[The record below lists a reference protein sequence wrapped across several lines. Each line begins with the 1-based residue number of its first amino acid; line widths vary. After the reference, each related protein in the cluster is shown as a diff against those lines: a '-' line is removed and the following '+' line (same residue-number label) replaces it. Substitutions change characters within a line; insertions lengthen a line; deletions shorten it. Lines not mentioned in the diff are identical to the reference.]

1 MEMNWL
7 LLRDLTTTRC
17 FLIGA
22 NLQFFSI
29 EKVINLITREP
40 CKKLQLDSQHI
51 YIRIGY
57 KIPVY
62 MIDILYMI
70 FLLANEIV
78 YNKYILY

>member
-29 EKVINLITREP
+29 EKVINRITVLV
-40 CKKLQLDSQHI
+40 KNSNLTLNIFIFVLDIKSQ
-51 YIRIGY
+51 YI
-57 KIPVY
+57 
-62 MIDILYMI
+62 
-70 FLLANEIV
+70 
-78 YNKYILY
+78 